1 MLRLEDQTK
10 SVADPIAIFMYA
22 LKAPESRRLRAILVF
37 LDIQGDLGEQA
48 RNFLSFAKC
57 NPNLIQN
64 KFIEFIEYQKQR
76 ARTGEICEST
86 IRNYYKAA
94 KLFLEMND
102 VILNWKKITSGMPR
116 GREAANDR
124 APTSEEIKKL
134 VEYPDRRIKA
144 IVFTM
149 ASSRIRIGA
158 WDYLRWKHVIPISD
172 EQGQVV
178 ATKLTVYAGDRE

>member
-1 MLRLEDQTK
+1 
-10 SVADPIAIFMYA
+10 
-22 LKAPESRRLRAILVF
+22 
-37 LDIQGDLGEQA
+37 
-48 RNFLSFAKC
+48 
-57 NPNLIQN
+57 
-64 KFIEFIEYQKQR
+64 
-76 ARTGEICEST
+76 
-86 IRNYYKAA
+86 
-94 KLFLEMND
+94 MND

-116 GREAANDR
+116 GREAENDR
-124 APTSEEIKKL
+124 PHFGRIKNL

-178 ATKLTVYAGDRE
+178 AAKLTVYAGDRE

>member
-1 MLRLEDQTK
+1 MFMLRLEDQTK
-10 SVADPIAIFMYA
+10 SVADPIAIFMYT

-48 RNFLSFAKC
+48 SNFLSFAKC

-178 ATKLTVYAGDRE
+178 GS